1 MKVDN
6 NKDNDSRDRTTMAL
20 VAAINIVS
28 ACCLTT
34 VQTIKINK
42 K

>member
-6 NKDNDSRDRTTMAL
+6 NKDNDSRDRTTKEL
-20 VAAINIVS
+20 VAAINIVPS
-28 ACCLTT
+28 CCLTA

>member
-28 ACCLTT
+28 SCSRTT